1 MTVLKLLEEAKKAFH
16 DMDWKRLAEINK
28 KIVAEKPEEKIEN
41 LANGFYY
48 YALAKLEEEQEKVI
62 LDLDKAA
69 SFFKSVDAHLASMAD
84 IEKLILLSEFDEK
97 GRGRH
102 LLDLAELTQGL
113 FIKTGDPVY
122 MQLAIDSFNRAKP
135 SFSGKELEQIL
146 LSLQFCYGTYAPHS
160 ENPEEQY
167 REVIRLCREIKTKDS
182 ATLSRSK
189 MNVAIAH
196 HNLAFLSKDRMENIK
211 LAVKLN
217 EEAIEA
223 FKQLDSKPETVK
235 AKQSLANVLRD
246 ASGIDT
252 ANAKEHLKRAIT
264 LKKEVAELLLEDGF
278 SIDSGYE
285 DLDIGT
291 AYMELAVSDSTHSNE
306 HFDSAIGQFNAAAG
320 TFRKEKC
327 EEGLGHA
334 KAGIAAVYRN
344 RGAFEDAAKT
354 YEEAIALFKE
364 PVLLGRTKQNLALT
378 YKDIAKTTGKKEY
391 FKKAEKLE
399 GEVAELGINP
409 EEHGLHTGET

>member
-1 MTVLKLLEEAKKAFH
+1 MTVFKLLEESKKAFH

-28 KIVAEKPEEKIEN
+28 KIVAKKPEEKIEN

-48 YALAKLEEEQEKVI
+48 YALAKLEKEQEKVI

-69 SFFKSVDAHLASMAD
+69 SFFKSIDAQLASMAD

-113 FIKTGDPVY
+113 FIKTGDHTY
-122 MQLAIDSFNRAKP
+122 LQLAIDSFNNAKP
-135 SFSGKELEQIL
+135 SFSGKELEQII
-146 LSLQFCYGTYAPHS
+146 LSLQFCCGTQAPHS
-160 ENPEEQY
+160 ENPGEQY
-167 REVIRLCREIKTKDS
+167 RGVIRLCGELKAGGS
-182 ATLSRSK
+182 ATRARSK
-189 MNVAIAH
+189 MNAAIAH

-211 LAVKLN
+211 LAVKLS

-223 FKQLDSKPETVK
+223 FEQLDSKPETVK

-246 ASGIDT
+246 ASDIDT

-291 AYMELAVSDSTHSNE
+291 ACMELAVSDSTHSNE
-306 HFDSAIGQFNAAAG
+306 HFDSAIIHFNAAAE
-320 TFRKEKC
+320 TFGKAKY

-344 RGAFEDAAKT
+344 RGAFEDAAKA
-354 YEEAIALFKE
+354 YEEAIALFKQ

-378 YKDIAKTTGKKEY
+378 YKDMAKTTGKKAHL
-391 FKKAEKLE
+391 KKAEKLE
-399 GEVAELGINP
+399 KEAAELLVIYNNKHEP
-409 EEHGLHTGET
+409 TCE